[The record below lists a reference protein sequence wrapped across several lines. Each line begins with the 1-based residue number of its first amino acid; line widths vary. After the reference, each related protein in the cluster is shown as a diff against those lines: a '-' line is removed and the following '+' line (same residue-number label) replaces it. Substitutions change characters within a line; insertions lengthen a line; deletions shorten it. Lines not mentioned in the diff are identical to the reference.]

1 MREIAKPDLQKF
13 VDAIRELTDLACS
26 EIPGAPR
33 EKLQLV
39 VVQAIERGVSLQREV
54 LINQEHV
61 TPLLPPPTEPP
72 PDFEPPAAPK
82 LPRGTY

>member
-13 VDAIRELTDLACS
+13 VDAIRELTDLACQ
-26 EIPGAPR
+26 EIKAVPR
-33 EKLQLV
+33 EDLQV
-39 VVQAIERGVSLQREV
+39 VVVRAIERGVELQREV
-54 LINQEHV
+54 LIEQEHV

-72 PDFEPPAAPK
+72 AGFDAPTTPK